1 LLQRW
6 SRRNNAYK
14 HSSAVAPIMGDG
26 MNGIEQI
33 SSVTSSMSAS
43 AAGSMSSA
51 GQRLSVQQTGST
63 SGDLPAI
70 GIADEAAVK
79 SIGNDFTK
87 VLETYRAKSES
98 VDTAVMRARGGDAS
112 GAPNQREMIKQ
123 LTDLYTYAVD
133 TQLLV
138 RTAGQLT
145 SGVRQLVT
153 GQ

>member
-1 LLQRW
+1 L
-6 SRRNNAYK
+6 SRRNNAYI
-14 HSSAVAPIMGDG
+14 HSSAVEPIVGDG

-33 SSVTSSMSAS
+33 SSVTSSMGAS
-43 AAGSMSSA
+43 AAGGMSSA
-51 GQRLSVQQTGST
+51 GQTPSGPQTGST
-63 SGDLPAI
+63 SSDLPSI

-123 LTDLYTYAVD
+123 LADLYTYAVD